1 MKYRKPASMAK
12 IHYFCTCFSHASHSG
27 TDFVAPFSEQTKHYI
42 IMSTTNNHNE
52 EEIKQG
58 QAEQPSGEQTETTS
72 ENKQEPNKK
81 EDEQELTGEAKLQKE
96 LETATKTIEEQ
107 KDKYLRLSA
116 EFDNYRKRTMKEKAE
131 LIKNGGEKTISA
143 ILPILDDMERAL
155 QNAAKTEDLDAI
167 RQGIEL
173 ISQKFHKVLEQEGL
187 QKMEPIGEA
196 FDTDYHEAVALVPAP
211 NEEQKGKVLDCVQ
224 TGYKLNDKV
233 IRHAKVVVAQ

>member
-1 MKYRKPASMAK
+1 
-12 IHYFCTCFSHASHSG
+12 
-27 TDFVAPFSEQTKHYI
+27 
-42 IMSTTNNHNE
+42 MSTNNHNK

>member
-1 MKYRKPASMAK
+1 
-12 IHYFCTCFSHASHSG
+12 
-27 TDFVAPFSEQTKHYI
+27 
-42 IMSTTNNHNE
+42 MSTNNHNE

-58 QAEQPSGEQTETTS
+58 QAEQPSGEQTETIS

-155 QNAAKTEDLDAI
+155 QNAAKTEDLNAI